1 MKRSKKEV
9 ETDPRVLSS
18 RWTFWVVILCA
29 LLIIIHCITSFFPHI
44 RVWGVNHLTYFP
56 LSVRIILVALS
67 FSIFIPQV
75 NQGIRATVRK
85 PLLSLSE
92 KISKHKPYLWY
103 AGFSL
108 LSMVLF
114 WIFRSRT
121 YFLGDGS
128 NYVSNL
134 NTGVKTLI
142 WSELLESILHVR
154 LYRFL
159 TLFFSADGQ
168 LTYQIASIVAGAI
181 FVFLVFLFSAYLGRD
196 LFEKIFVFAFLF
208 TMGSVELFFGY
219 VEHYS
224 YVLITALAYL
234 FFSLKWI
241 EKRGKIV
248 IPILLFLLSVAFH
261 FSSFFLLPSLLYLLL
276 LTGSRGIT
284 TKKVLIIGGGAFLA
298 LALVSIYVY
307 ISKPLIIRIF
317 VLPFEGKFSTAGYT
331 SFSVAHLLD
340 ILNELLLLSPA
351 GVILILV
358 TLLVAFKKT
367 EVKSPRIFFL
377 LLVAGFGFIYHFTFD
392 PLLGAGRDWDMF
404 AITSAGY
411 SLLGICLFL
420 KINANSKSFKYA
432 SVILVWTSFVSL
444 IPWVALNIN
453 ETKSV
458 QRFRDLLELD
468 PQKSRSG
475 HFFLMNY
482 FGKKGLINE
491 AQKEDLRQ
499 KELFPAYY
507 LAVEAKEY
515 YDRGMLDTALVMIR
529 KAIELDP
536 LSSEVHYHLAKIY
549 YLQGNWDLAETEYQ
563 QALKLKP
570 EHIGAYVDLAQ
581 MYMQQRLWDKALE
594 QYNSILKFRIE
605 IPGVYSNIGDI
616 YLRQNKPNEAVK
628 YFKTAL
634 KLQDDFVLSHFGL
647 ARAFSKMEQMDE
659 AINEFE
665 KTVQLKPDFTEAYF
679 YLGYLYRYKGQIE
692 NAKASW
698 EQFLKLSKDS
708 QQSEVVRNLL
718 DSLRNP

>member
-1 MKRSKKEV
+1 M
-9 ETDPRVLSS
+9 
-18 RWTFWVVILCA
+18 
-29 LLIIIHCITSFFPHI
+29 
-44 RVWGVNHLTYFP
+44 
-56 LSVRIILVALS
+56 
-67 FSIFIPQV
+67 
-75 NQGIRATVRK
+75 
-85 PLLSLSE
+85 
-92 KISKHKPYLWY
+92 
-103 AGFSL
+103 
-108 LSMVLF
+108 
-114 WIFRSRT
+114 
-121 YFLGDGS
+121 GDGS

-142 WSELLESILHVR
+142 WSELLESILHVQ

-159 TLFFSADGQ
+159 NHFFSADGQ
-168 LTYQIASIVAGAI
+168 LAFQIASIVAGAI
-181 FVFLVFLFSAYLGRD
+181 FIFLVFLFSEYLGRD
-196 LFEKIFVFAFLF
+196 LFEKVFVFTILV

-234 FFSLKWI
+234 LFSLKWI
-241 EKRGKIV
+241 DKRGKIV
-248 IPILLFLLSVAFH
+248 IPVLLFLLSAAFH
-261 FSSFFLLPSLLYLLL
+261 FSSFFLLPSLVYLLL

-284 TKKVLIIGGGAFLA
+284 TKKVLIIGGGALLA
-298 LALVSIYVY
+298 LALVSIYIY

-317 VLPFEGKFSTAGYT
+317 VLPFEGKFTTSRYT
-331 SFSVAHLLD
+331 SFSPAHLFD
-340 ILNELLLLSPA
+340 ILNELLLLAPA

-358 TLLVAFKKT
+358 TLIATFKKT
-367 EVKSPRIFFL
+367 EIRSPRIFFL

-404 AITSAGY
+404 AITSLGY
-411 SLLGICLFL
+411 TLLGICLFL

-432 SVILVWTSFVSL
+432 SVILIWTTCISL
-444 IPWVALNIN
+444 IPWIALNVN
-453 ETKSV
+453 ESKSV

-468 PQKSRSG
+468 SKKSRSG

-482 FGKKGLINE
+482 YEKKGMVNE
-491 AQKEDLRQ
+491 AQQEDLRQ

-507 LAVEAKEY
+507 LAIEAKEY
-515 YDRGMLDTALVMIR
+515 YERGILDTALVMIR
-529 KAIELDP
+529 KAMELEP

-549 YLQGNWDLAETEYQ
+549 YLQGNWDSAETEYQ

-594 QYNSILKFRIE
+594 QYNTILKFRIE

-616 YLRQNKPNEAVK
+616 YLRLNRPNEAVK
-628 YFKTAL
+628 YFRKAL

-679 YLGYLYRYKGQIE
+679 YLGYLYRNGGQIE

-698 EQFLKLSKDS
+698 EQFLELSKDS
-708 QQSEVVRNLL
+708 QQSEVVKNLL

>member
-1 MKRSKKEV
+1 MKSSKKEAATSSDV
-9 ETDPRVLSS
+9 WSS
-18 RWTFWVVILCA
+18 RWAFWVVILCA
-29 LLIIIHCITSFFPHI
+29 LLVIIHCITSFFPYS
-44 RVWGVNHLTYFP
+44 RVWGVNHLAYFP

-85 PLLSLSE
+85 PLLSFSE

-134 NTGVKTLI
+134 NTGVKTLV
-142 WSELLESILHVR
+142 WSELLESILHVQ
-154 LYRFL
+154 LYKL
-159 TLFFSADGQ
+159 LNLFFSADGQ
-168 LTYQIASIVAGAI
+168 LTYQIASILAGAI
-181 FVFLVFLFSAYLGRD
+181 FVFLVFLFSEYLGRD
-196 LFEKIFVFAFLF
+196 LFEKVFVFAILV

-224 YVLITALAYL
+224 YVLIAALGYL
-234 FFSLKWI
+234 LFSLKWI
-241 EKRGKIV
+241 ENRGKIV
-248 IPILLFLLSVAFH
+248 IPVLLFLLSVAFH

-284 TKKVLIIGGGAFLA
+284 TKKVLIVGGGALLA
-298 LALVSIYVY
+298 LVLVSIYVY

-317 VLPFEGKFSTAGYT
+317 VLPFEGKFTTAGYT
-331 SFSVAHLLD
+331 SFSFAHLLD
-340 ILNELLLLSPA
+340 ILNELLLLAPA
-351 GVILILV
+351 GAILILV

-404 AITSAGY
+404 AITSTGY
-411 SLLGICLFL
+411 SILGICLFL
-420 KINANSKSFKYA
+420 KVNANSKLSKYA
-432 SVILVWTSFVSL
+432 SVILVWTTFLSL
-444 IPWVALNIN
+444 IPWIALNVN

-475 HFFLMNY
+475 RFFLMNY
-482 FGKKGLINE
+482 FEKKGMVNE

-499 KELFPAYY
+499 KELFPAYF

-529 KAIELDP
+529 KAIELEP

-563 QALKLKP
+563 QSLKLKP

-581 MYMQQRLWDKALE
+581 MYMQQRLWEKALE
-594 QYNSILKFRIE
+594 QYKMILKFRVE
-605 IPGVYSNIGDI
+605 FPGVYNNMANI
-616 YLRQNKPNEAVK
+616 YLRQDRQDEAIK
-628 YFKTAL
+628 YFNKAIT
-634 KLQDDFVLSHFGL
+634 LQDDFVLAHFGL
-647 ARAFSKMEQMDE
+647 GRALWKTGQVNE
-659 AINEFE
+659 ALKEFE
-665 KTVQLKPDFTEAYF
+665 KAIQLEPDYPDAYF
-679 YLGYLYRYKGQIE
+679 FMGYLFRDLGQ
-692 NAKASW
+692 NDKAKASW
-698 EQFLKLSKDS
+698 EQFLKLSTDP
-708 QQSEVVRNLL
+708 QQSDVVRNLL